1 MADKNLVLRL
11 LISAKDE
18 ASGVLSSMQA
28 KAAAVAA
35 AIASYFTVDFLSGS
49 VKSAASF
56 EQAMS
61 RVQAAT
67 GSAGEE
73 LALLKKTAEDAGS
86 STSYTSVQAAGAL
99 ENLAKAG
106 LNANQAVAALPGV
119 LALAAAGDIDLAH
132 SAEIVTRTIAG
143 MGVAVED
150 TGRIADVLAKG
161 ANASNT
167 SVKGLAEALSYT
179 APTARSAKLSLEQT
193 VAILG
198 KFADGGID
206 ASRAGTAL
214 NAILSQF
221 LDPASKFRS
230 ELVNLGI
237 TTTDFDKALRLLAAS
252 GDKGSKAILA
262 VGTEAGPA
270 LRSLINQGIPALEAL
285 KSQLDGAA
293 GSAAETAATM
303 NANLNGALSGL
314 SSAWESLKIKLGEPV
329 LPVITQA
336 VKDLTAGLREG
347 VANGTVGKFGDAVK
361 SAFASAIEWVRKFA
375 AEVDPVALTA
385 KLQDTAGKIGAF
397 FDDFGQKATN
407 AGNIVQTAWGVMS
420 AGTGVLMSGVYKLGE
435 VFSAIVFGILQDL
448 AAISD
453 GMAKVTFGSISE
465 GFKAAAA
472 DLRVEA
478 GAAASV
484 AEAYG
489 QKAKEAFESA
499 ATGAENARA
508 GWTALTAPTT
518 AAKQAIDGVGAGAR
532 AAADE
537 VGAAAA
543 QVETLGSK
551 AQQSADQQKSSADQA
566 RQSVQALKK
575 EYEALVEAGDTQKA
589 AEKLLE
595 VNQALRD
602 LSTAAAAAG
611 AQVDS
616 LGGKAQQAADQ
627 QKISAEQARQ
637 SVEALKKEYSGLV
650 DSSDTQKAAEKLL
663 EIKKAMGELR
673 SEARFTADDI
683 KAAYQQMGLTSKADL
698 ESQEQAFK
706 RHYEAIKSDGTATAD
721 ILAQAFKAYAE
732 KAIAANGGLASEAIK
747 SEAAI
752 RGVRIEADE
761 TGKSIVKIGS
771 AGAAAG
777 AGVQAGMANAS
788 AAITKVRSEAER
800 LSDRLQSLKTS
811 NLGDNFGNQSM
822 GGNGTYEDLRKAG
835 VTPQQMQSMGYSQR
849 EIEDYL
855 NGNDKLPSGFTNRTV
870 TSSAVNT
877 DWIAAQNGLSRD
889 EAAKLKEIY
898 GYYVQQANVDAAGRA
913 AGSQGLLFSTSDY
926 AAVTREYEQKA
937 VAEARRLVAAEQ
949 SKSSSGDSAVS
960 NRGAYTVNLNF
971 GGRMYPVQVTDQANA
986 QALVAALEQ
995 AALATK

>member
-1 MADKNLVLRL
+1 MAEKNLVLRL

-35 AIASYFTVDFLSGS
+35 AIASYFTIDFLSGS
-49 VKSAASF
+49 VKSAANF
-56 EQAMS
+56 EAAMS

-73 LALLKKTAEDAGS
+73 LAQLKKAAEDAG
-86 STSYTSVQAAGAL
+86 TNTVYTSVQAAGAL

-106 LNANQAVAALPGV
+106 LNANQSMAALPGV

-132 SAEIVTRTIAG
+132 AAEIVTRTIAG

-193 VAILG
+193 VAVLG

-230 ELVNLGI
+230 ELVSLGI
-237 TTTDFDKALRLLAAS
+237 TTTDFDKALHQLAAS

-270 LRSLINQGIPALEAL
+270 LRGLINQGMPALEGL
-285 KSQLDGAA
+285 KAQLDSAA

-303 NANLNGALSGL
+303 NGNLNGAMNGL
-314 SSAWESLKIKLGEPV
+314 SSAWDSLKIKLGEPV

-347 VANGTVGKFGDAVK
+347 VANGTIGKFGDALR
-361 SAFASAIEWVRKFA
+361 SAFSSGIEWVRKFA
-375 AEVDPVALTA
+375 AEVDPAALTA
-385 KLQDTAGKIGAF
+385 KLQDAATKIGAF
-397 FDDFGQKATN
+397 FDDLGQKATN
-407 AGNIVQTAWGVMS
+407 AGDIVKTAWGVMS
-420 AGTGVLMSGVYKLGE
+420 AGTGVLMASVYKLGE

-448 AAISD
+448 AAISE
-453 GMAKVTFGSISE
+453 GMAKITFGSISE
-465 GFKAAAA
+465 GFKRAAA

-489 QKAKEAFESA
+489 QKAKAAFEGA
-499 ATGAENARA
+499 VTGAENARE
-508 GWTALTAPTT
+508 GWAALTAPTT
-518 AAKQAIDGVGAGAR
+518 AAKQAIDGVGASAS
-532 AAADE
+532 AAAKE
-537 VGAAAA
+537 LGAAAT

-551 AQQSADQQKSSADQA
+551 AQQSADQQKIA
-566 RQSVQALKK
+566 
-575 EYEALVEAGDTQKA
+575 
-589 AEKLLE
+589 
-595 VNQALRD
+595 
-602 LSTAAAAAG
+602 
-611 AQVDS
+611 
-616 LGGKAQQAADQ
+616 
-627 QKISAEQARQ
+627 AEQARQ
-637 SVEALKKEYSGLV
+637 SVEALKKAYDGLV
-650 DSSDTQKAAEKLL
+650 DAGNTQAAAEKLL

-673 SEARFTADDI
+673 SEAKFTADDI
-683 KAAYQQMGLTSKADL
+683 KAAYQQMGLASKADL
-698 ESQEQAFK
+698 ESKAQEFK

-721 ILAQAFKAYAE
+721 TLTQAFKIYAE
-732 KAIAANGGLASEAIK
+732 KAIAANGGVASESIK
-747 SEAAI
+747 SEAAL

-761 TGKSIVKIGS
+761 TGKSIVKIGGAS
-771 AGAAAG
+771 DDAGNRIRKNMNDAAG
-777 AGVQAGMANAS
+777 A
-788 AAITKVRSEAER
+788 IRSTRTEAEA
-800 LSDRLQSLKTS
+800 LQQRLQSLKGAG
-811 NLGDNFGNQSM
+811 LGDTFGNQST
-822 GGNGTYEDLRKAG
+822 GNGTYDDLRKAG
-835 VTPQQMQSMGYSQR
+835 VTPQQMQSMGYSSR
-849 EIEDYL
+849 EIEDYI

-870 TSSAVNT
+870 TSSTVNT

-889 EAAKLKEIY
+889 EAAKLREIY

-913 AGSQGLLFSTSDY
+913 GGSQGLLFNTSDY

-937 VAEARRLVAAEQ
+937 VAEARRLVAAENQ
-949 SKSSSGDSAVS
+949 KSSTVSAATPGSGSSSQVLGVYRLELNINGRPS
-960 NRGAYTVNLNF
+960 SINLA
-971 GGRMYPVQVTDQANA
+971 DQASVS
-986 QALVAALEQ
+986 ALMSALETAQ
-995 AALATK
+995 LATR

>member
-1 MADKNLVLRL
+1 MANKNLVLRL

-18 ASGVLSSMQA
+18 ASGVLGSMQA

-35 AIASYFTVDFLSGS
+35 AIASYFTIDFLSGS
-49 VKSAASF
+49 VKSAAAF

-86 STSYTSVQAAGAL
+86 STSYTSVEAAGAL

-132 SAEIVTRTIAG
+132 AAEIVTRTIAG

-221 LDPASKFRS
+221 IDPASKFRS

-237 TTTDFDKALRLLAAS
+237 TTTDFDKALHQLAAS

-270 LRSLINQGIPALEAL
+270 LRSLINQGMPALEGL
-285 KSQLDGAA
+285 KAQLDSAA

-303 NANLNGALSGL
+303 NANLNGALTGL

-336 VKDLTAGLREG
+336 VKDLTAGLRDG
-347 VANGTVGKFGDAVK
+347 VANGTVGKFGDALR
-361 SAFASAIEWVRKFA
+361 SAFSSGIEWVRKFA

-385 KLQDTAGKIGAF
+385 KLQEAAGRIGAF

-407 AGNIVQTAWGVMS
+407 AGDIVKTAWGVMS

-435 VFSAIVFGILQDL
+435 VFSAIVFGILQGL

-465 GFKAAAA
+465 GFKKAAA

-489 QKAKEAFESA
+489 QKAKEAFEGA
-499 ATGAENARA
+499 VVGAENARA
-508 GWTALTAPTT
+508 GWTALTAPTQAAEQAVAKVGEQVRITADDLDAAGEGATVAAGKIVSLGNAGT
-518 AAKQAIDGVGAGAR
+518 AAAPGVKAVGDAARGTASDTASAAEGAERLEAAYR
-532 AAADE
+532 A
-537 VGAAAA
+537 
-543 QVETLGSK
+543 LGL
-551 AQQSADQQKSSADQA
+551 QSA
-566 RQSVQALKK
+566 QALK
-575 EYEALVEAGDTQKA
+575 DA
-589 AEKLLE
+589 A
-595 VNQALRD
+595 QA
-602 LSTAAAAAG
+602 
-611 AQVDS
+611 
-616 LGGKAQQAADQ
+616 
-627 QKISAEQARQ
+627 
-637 SVEALKKEYSGLV
+637 
-650 DSSDTQKAAEKLL
+650 
-663 EIKKAMGELR
+663 IKG
-673 SEARFTADDI
+673 
-683 KAAYQQMGLTSKADL
+683 
-698 ESQEQAFK
+698 
-706 RHYEAIKSDGTATAD
+706 HYEAIKADGTATPE
-721 ILAQAFKAYAE
+721 ILRQAFEKYAQA
-732 KAIAANGGLASEAIK
+732 AIAANGGVVSAALQG
-747 SEAAI
+747 EAAL
-752 RGVRIEADE
+752 RGVTIQAD
-761 TGKSIVKIGS
+761 GASVSVSKIGS
-771 AGAAAG
+771 AGTAAG

-800 LSDRLQSLKTS
+800 LSDRLQSLKGAG
-811 NLGDNFGNQSM
+811 LGDNFGNQSS
-822 GGNGTYEDLRKAG
+822 GNGTYDDLRKAG
-835 VTPQQMQSMGYSQR
+835 VTPQQMQSMGYSSR
-849 EIEDYL
+849 EIEDYI

-870 TSSAVNT
+870 TSSTVNT
-877 DWIAAQNGLSRD
+877 DWIAAQNGLNRD

-913 AGSQGLLFSTSDY
+913 AGSQGLLFNTGDY

-937 VAEARRLVAAEQ
+937 VAEAKRLVAAEQ
-949 SKSSSGDSAVS
+949 SKTTNGDATVS
-960 NRGAYTVNLNF
+960 NRGSYTVNLAF

-986 QALVAALEQ
+986 QSLVAALEQ
-995 AALATK
+995 AVMATR